1 MLALEDDYIKIKRR
15 ANDYLDN
22 SLKFSVNKN
31 DNTQLWKMEFVN
43 DKDFKLKNIAN
54 NLYLSSFDLKLYN
67 ASTVIDES
75 ELYWNLSAKILLS
88 KEGA

>member
-1 MLALEDDYIKIKRR
+1 
-15 ANDYLDN
+15 
-22 SLKFSVNKN
+22 
-31 DNTQLWKMEFVN
+31 MEFVN

-75 ELYWNLSAKILLS
+75 ELYWNLSAKI
-88 KEGA
+88 